1 MKKIDDFGRAHC
13 SQRMY
18 FSFSYP
24 QKTPQWRLHI
34 GAPCS
39 PNPLS
44 CPAERSRPAPIPP
57 LSFEGCM
64 PSPCEAAP
72 APLSLPAACL
82 AMFAYCC
89 TLGCQ
94 LHAQTLIMLG
104 DVAHLHESTHGM
116 HPLIILGPKR
126 RTIPGQV
133 APRYMNK
140 LVMQAVSA
148 LDIIYWR
155 STSRWSRTHRLSSR
169 PITLDN

>member
-1 MKKIDDFGRAHC
+1 M
-13 SQRMY
+13 
-18 FSFSYP
+18 
-24 QKTPQWRLHI
+24 
-34 GAPCS
+34 GAPCG
-39 PNPLS
+39 PYPLS
-44 CPAERSRPAPIPP
+44 CPPARSFPAASPR

-64 PSPCEAAP
+64 NSPCQAAP

-94 LHAQTLIMLG
+94 LHAHTLIMLG

-116 HPLIILGPKR
+116 HPLVMDHLNRMRFAGSGPIG
-126 RTIPGQV
+126 T
-133 APRYMNK
+133 AYK

-148 LDIIYWR
+148 LDIISWR

-169 PITLDN
+169 PTNLDNSRTLRAPDCTS